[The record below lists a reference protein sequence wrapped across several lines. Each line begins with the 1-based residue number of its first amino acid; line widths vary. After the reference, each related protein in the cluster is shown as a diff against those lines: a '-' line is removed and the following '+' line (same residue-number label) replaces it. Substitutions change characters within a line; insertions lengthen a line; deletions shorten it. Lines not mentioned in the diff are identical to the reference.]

1 MLWAMMFTVG
11 GSAAAACL
19 SLSLLVCARMS
30 AASLAA
36 RSSME
41 PVGGTEVVMT
51 EQLFCVRAC
60 LMPCQYSMGGRR
72 AETLSSEKPRRPWA
86 RTMGYF
92 GVAVDFISF
101 FYYFLF

>member
-1 MLWAMMFTVG
+1 M
-11 GSAAAACL
+11 
-19 SLSLLVCARMS
+19 
-30 AASLAA
+30 AA